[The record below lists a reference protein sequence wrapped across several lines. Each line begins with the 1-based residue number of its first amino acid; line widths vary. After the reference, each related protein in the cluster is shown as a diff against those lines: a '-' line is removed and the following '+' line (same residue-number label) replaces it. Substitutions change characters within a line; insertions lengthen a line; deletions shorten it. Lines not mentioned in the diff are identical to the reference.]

1 MSRIRNRSPTSHKE
15 AAMTT
20 RLKETDAVVIGMGFS
35 GAILARELTKSGLNV
50 IGLERGPDRN
60 PGEEFTL
67 TRLRDELRYV
77 VRLELMQD
85 NSIDTISFRNAPDE
99 RALPV
104 RRFGAFLPGEGVG
117 GTGIHWGALHWRFL
131 PTDFRIKSALAEKYG
146 AKSIPDTMTIQ
157 DWPVGY
163 DELEPHYD
171 RFDKLCGVS
180 GQAGNLR
187 GKLIAGGNP
196 FEGARSDDYPNK
208 PVKTGIG
215 PAIFSDAAKSL
226 GYHPF
231 PVPTATSSA
240 PYVNPEGITL
250 GACEYCGHCNRTA
263 CEANAKASPNVNV
276 MPVLRTEPKFELR
289 TRVFVTKLLYDKRA
303 KRVTGV
309 VYTDMKTGEEYE
321 QPAGLVVLSS
331 FVFGNTQQLL
341 LAGIGEPYDPKT
353 GKGTVGKNYCYQ
365 FEAGGEAFFEGR
377 EFNPFMGA
385 PGMATAIDDF
395 NGENFDHANL
405 GFFGGGYIACLN
417 GGAPPIGGRV
427 LPKGEP
433 RWGVG
438 WKQAEAKWYR
448 CNTRFNT
455 QGSVYAH
462 RDNFMDLDPTYKDA
476 LGRPLVRL
484 TYNATENDH
493 KMSRYLVEK
502 MEGVIKAMKPT
513 HYEVHNRPKNFT
525 IVPYQSTHCTGG
537 TMMGSDPG
545 NSVVNRYL
553 QAWDAHNLFVQGASV
568 FPQQHGYNPTGTL
581 GALAYWSAKA
591 ITETYLKSPG
601 PLVHA

>member
-1 MSRIRNRSPTSHKE
+1 MATK
-15 AAMTT
+15 
-20 RLKETDAVVIGMGFS
+20 LKDVDAVVIGLGFS
-35 GAILARELTKSGLNV
+35 GAILSRELTKAGLNV
-50 IGLERGPDRN
+50 VALERGADRN
-60 PGEEFTL
+60 PADEFTL

-77 VRLELMQD
+77 IRLELMQD
-85 NSIDTISFRNAPDE
+85 NSTDTISFRNTPDE
-99 RALPV
+99 LALPV

-117 GTGIHWGALHWRFL
+117 GTGMHWGALHWRFL
-131 PTDFRIKSALAEKYG
+131 PTDFRIRSAISEKYG
-146 AKSIPDTMTIQ
+146 AKAIPDTMTIQ
-157 DWPVGY
+157 DWPVSY
-163 DELEPHYD
+163 DEIEPYYD
-171 RFDKLCGVS
+171 RFEKLCGVS

-187 GKLIAGGNP
+187 GKPISGGNP
-196 FEGARSDDYPNK
+196 FEGPRSEHYPNK
-208 PVKTGIG
+208 PIKTAVA
-215 PAIFSDAAKSL
+215 PAMFGAAAQNL

-231 PVPTATSSA
+231 PTPTATSSA

-263 CEANAKASPNVNV
+263 CEANAKASPNVNIV
-276 MPVLRTEPKFELR
+276 PVLRTEPKFELR
-289 TRVFVTKLLYDKRA
+289 TRAFVTRLNYDKDA
-303 KRVTGV
+303 KRITSVL
-309 VYTDMKTGEEYE
+309 YTDMKTGEEYE
-321 QPAGLVVLSS
+321 QPASLVILSS
-331 FVFGNTQQLL
+331 FVFGNTQQFL
-341 LAGIGEPYDPKT
+341 LAGIGEPYDPRN
-353 GKGTVGKNYCYQ
+353 GKGVVGKNYCYQ

-377 EFNPFMGA
+377 EFNPFMGG
-385 PGMATAIDDF
+385 PGMSIAIDDF
-395 NGENFDHANL
+395 NGENFDHSGL
-405 GFFGGGYIACLN
+405 GFFGGGYIVCAN
-417 GGAPPIGGRV
+417 GGAPPISGRV

-484 TYNATENDH
+484 TYNATDNDH

-502 MEGVIKAMKPT
+502 MEGVIKAMNPT
-513 HYEVHNRPKNFT
+513 HYEVHNRPRNFT

-537 TMMGSDPG
+537 TIMGPDPKT
-545 NSVVNRYL
+545 SVVNRYL
-553 QAWDAHNLFVQGASV
+553 QAWGAHNLFVQGASV
-568 FPQQHGYNPTGTL
+568 FPQQPGYNPTGTL

-591 ITETYLKSPG
+591 ITEQYLKNPG

>member
-1 MSRIRNRSPTSHKE
+1 MATK
-15 AAMTT
+15 
-20 RLKETDAVVIGMGFS
+20 LKDVDAVVIGLGFS
-35 GAILARELTKSGLNV
+35 GAILSRELTKAGLNV
-50 IGLERGPDRN
+50 VALERGADRN
-60 PGEEFTL
+60 PAEEFTL

-85 NSIDTISFRNAPDE
+85 NSTDTISFRNTPDE
-99 RALPV
+99 MALPI

-131 PTDFRIKSALAEKYG
+131 PTDFRIRSTITEKYG
-146 AKSIPDTMTIQ
+146 AKAIPDTMTIQ
-157 DWPVGY
+157 DWPVSY

-171 RFDKLCGVS
+171 HFEKLCGVS
-180 GQAGNLR
+180 GQAGNLK
-187 GKLIAGGNP
+187 GTKVAGGNP
-196 FEGARSDDYPNK
+196 FEGPRGEHYPNK
-208 PVKTGIG
+208 PIKTAVA
-215 PAIFSDAAKSL
+215 PAMFGTAAASL

-231 PVPTATSSA
+231 PTPTATSSA

-263 CEANAKASPNVNV
+263 CEANAKASPNVNIV
-276 MPVLRTEPKFELR
+276 PVLRTEPKFELR
-289 TRVFVTKLLYDKRA
+289 TRAFVTKLNYDKDAR
-303 KRVTGV
+303 RITSVL
-309 VYTDMKTGEEYE
+309 YTDMKTGEEYE
-321 QPAGLVVLSS
+321 QPAGIVILSS
-331 FVFGNTQQLL
+331 FVFGNTQQVL
-341 LAGIGEPYDPKT
+341 LAGIGEPYDPVS
-353 GKGTVGKNYCYQ
+353 GKGVVGKNYCYQ

-377 EFNPFMGA
+377 EFNPFMGG
-385 PGMATAIDDF
+385 PGMSVAIDDF
-395 NGENFDHANL
+395 NGENFDHSGL
-405 GFFGGGYIACLN
+405 GFFGGGYIVCAN
-417 GGAPPIGGRV
+417 GGAPPISGRV

-448 CNTRFNT
+448 CTTRFNT

-476 LGRPLVRL
+476 LGRPMIRL

-502 MEGVIKAMKPT
+502 MEGVIKAMNPT

-537 TMMGSDPG
+537 TIMGADPAT
-545 NSVVNRYL
+545 SVVNRYL
-553 QAWDAHNLFVQGASV
+553 QAWGAHNLFVQGASV
-568 FPQQHGYNPTGTL
+568 FPQQPGYNPTGTL

-591 ITETYLKSPG
+591 ITEQYLKNPG

>member
-1 MSRIRNRSPTSHKE
+1 MATK
-15 AAMTT
+15 
-20 RLKETDAVVIGMGFS
+20 LKDVDAVVIGLGFS
-35 GAILARELTKSGLNV
+35 GAILSRELTKAGLNV
-50 IGLERGPDRN
+50 VALERGADRN
-60 PGEEFTL
+60 PAEEFTL

-85 NSIDTISFRNAPDE
+85 NSTDTISFRNTRDE
-99 RALPV
+99 MALPI

-131 PTDFRIKSALAEKYG
+131 PTDFRIRSVITEKYG
-146 AKSIPDTMTIQ
+146 AKAIPDTMTIQ
-157 DWPVGY
+157 DWPVNY

-171 RFDKLCGVS
+171 RFEKLCGVS
-180 GQAGNLR
+180 GQAGNLK
-187 GKLIAGGNP
+187 GAKVAGGNP
-196 FEGARSDDYPNK
+196 FEGPRSEHYPNK
-208 PVKTGIG
+208 PIKTAVA
-215 PAIFSDAAKSL
+215 PAMFGTAAQNL

-231 PVPTATSSA
+231 PTPTATSSA

-250 GACEYCGHCNRTA
+250 GSCEYCGHCNRTA
-263 CEANAKASPNVNV
+263 CEANAKASPNVNIV
-276 MPVLRTEPKFELR
+276 PVLRTEPKFELR
-289 TRVFVTKLLYDKRA
+289 TRAFVTKLNYDKDA
-303 KRVTGV
+303 KRITSVL
-309 VYTDMKTGEEYE
+309 YTDMKTGEEYE
-321 QPAGLVVLSS
+321 QPAGIVILSS
-331 FVFGNTQQLL
+331 FVFGNTQQFL
-341 LAGIGEPYDPKT
+341 LAGIGEPYDPK
-353 GKGTVGKNYCYQ
+353 GGEGVVGKNYCYQ

-377 EFNPFMGA
+377 EFNPFMGG
-385 PGMATAIDDF
+385 PGMSIAIDDF
-395 NGENFDHANL
+395 NGENFDHSGL
-405 GFFGGGYIACLN
+405 GFFGGGYIVCAN
-417 GGAPPIGGRV
+417 GGAPPISGRV

-476 LGRPLVRL
+476 LGRPMIRL

-502 MEGVIKAMKPT
+502 MEGVIKAMKPS

-537 TMMGSDPG
+537 TIMGADPKT
-545 NSVVNRYL
+545 SVVNRYL
-553 QAWDAHNLFVQGASV
+553 QAWGAHNLFVQGASV
-568 FPQQHGYNPTGTL
+568 FPQQPGYNPTGTL

-591 ITETYLKSPG
+591 ITEQYLKNPG
-601 PLVHA
+601 PLVYA

>member
-1 MSRIRNRSPTSHKE
+1 MATK
-15 AAMTT
+15 
-20 RLKETDAVVIGMGFS
+20 LKETDAVVIGMGFC
-35 GAILARELTKSGLNV
+35 GAILSRELTKAGLNV
-50 IGLERGPDRN
+50 IGLERGADRT
-60 PGEEFTL
+60 PAEEFTL

-85 NSIDTISFRNAPDE
+85 NSTDTITFRNTPEE
-99 RALPV
+99 RALPI

-117 GTGIHWGALHWRFL
+117 GTGTHWGGLHWRFL
-131 PTDFRIKSALAEKYG
+131 PTDFRIRSVLSEKYG
-146 AKSIPDTMTIQ
+146 AKAIPDTMTIQ
-157 DWPVGY
+157 DWPISF
-163 DELEPHYD
+163 DELEPSYD

-196 FEGARSDDYPNK
+196 FEGPRSNDYPNK
-208 PVKTGIG
+208 PIKTAAG
-215 PAIFSDAAKSL
+215 PQMFGDAAKSL

-250 GACEYCGHCNRTA
+250 GACQYCGHCNRTA
-263 CEANAKASPNVNV
+263 CESNSKASPNVNV
-276 MPVLRTEPKFELR
+276 MPVLRIEPKFELR
-289 TRVFVTKLLYDKRA
+289 TRVFVTRLLYDKQA

-309 VYTDMKTGEEYE
+309 VYTDMRTGEEYE
-321 QPAGLVVLSS
+321 QPAGIVILSS

-341 LAGIGEPYDPKT
+341 LAGIGEPYGPRN
-353 GKGTVGKNYCYQ
+353 GKGVVGKNYCYQ
-365 FEAGGEAFFEGR
+365 FEAGGAAFFEGR

-385 PGMATAIDDF
+385 PGMGAAIDDF

-405 GFFGGGYIACLN
+405 GFFGGGYTTCLN
-417 GGAPPIGGRV
+417 GGAPPIGGRA

-433 RWGVG
+433 HWGVG

-462 RDNFMDLDPTYKDA
+462 RDNFMDLDPVYKDA
-476 LGRPLVRL
+476 LGRPLLRL

-502 MEGVIKAMKPT
+502 LEGVIKAMNPT
-513 HYEVHNRPKNFT
+513 HYEVHNKPKNFT

-537 TMMGSDPG
+537 TMMGSDPKS
-545 NSVVNRYL
+545 SVVNRYL
-553 QAWDAHNLFVQGASV
+553 QAWDAHNLFIQGASV

-591 ITETYLKSPG
+591 ITEQYLKSPG

>member
-1 MSRIRNRSPTSHKE
+1 M
-15 AAMTT
+15 AT
-20 RLKETDAVVIGMGFS
+20 RLKEIDAVVIGMGFS
-35 GAILARELTKSGLNV
+35 GAILSRELTKAGLNV
-50 IGLERGPDRN
+50 VGLERGADRN
-60 PGEEFTL
+60 PAEEFTL

-85 NSIDTISFRNAPDE
+85 NSIDTVSFRNTPDE
-99 RALPV
+99 LALPI

-131 PTDFRIKSALAEKYG
+131 PTDFRIRSALAEKYG
-146 AKSIPDTMTIQ
+146 AKAIADTMTIQ
-157 DWPVGY
+157 DWPVSY
-163 DELEPHYD
+163 DEIEPHYD

-187 GKLIAGGNP
+187 GRLVAGGNP
-196 FEGARSDDYPNK
+196 FEGPRSDDYPNK
-208 PVKTGIG
+208 PVKTAAG
-215 PAIFSDAAKSL
+215 PQMFSDAAKSL

-289 TRVFVTKLLYDKRA
+289 TRVFVTRLVYDKQA

-321 QPAGLVVLSS
+321 QPAGMVILSS

-353 GKGTVGKNYCYQ
+353 GNGAVGKNYCYQ
-365 FEAGGEAFFEGR
+365 FEAGGEAFFEGS

-476 LGRPLVRL
+476 LGRPLLRL
-484 TYNATENDH
+484 SYNATENDH
-493 KMSRYLVEK
+493 KMSRHLVEK

-537 TMMGSDPG
+537 TMMGSDPKS
-545 NSVVNRYL
+545 SVVNRYL
-553 QAWDAHNLFVQGASV
+553 QAWDAHNLFIQGASV

-591 ITETYLKSPG
+591 ITEQYLKSPG

>member
-1 MSRIRNRSPTSHKE
+1 MATK
-15 AAMTT
+15 
-20 RLKETDAVVIGMGFS
+20 LKDVDAVVIGLGFS
-35 GAILARELTKSGLNV
+35 GAILSRELTKAGLNV
-50 IGLERGPDRN
+50 VALERGADRN
-60 PGEEFTL
+60 PAEEFTL

-85 NSIDTISFRNAPDE
+85 NSTDTITFRNTPDE
-99 RALPV
+99 LALPI

-131 PTDFRIKSALAEKYG
+131 PTDFRIRSVLTDRYG
-146 AKSIPDTMTIQ
+146 ADSISDTMTIQ
-157 DWPVGY
+157 DWPVSY
-163 DELEPHYD
+163 DDIEPHYD
-171 RFDKLCGVS
+171 RFEKLCGVS

-187 GKLIAGGNP
+187 GKMVAGGNP
-196 FEGARSDDYPNK
+196 FEGPRGENYPNK
-208 PVKTGIG
+208 PIKTAVA
-215 PAIFSDAAKSL
+215 PAMFGTAAQNL

-231 PVPTATSSA
+231 PTPTATSSA

-263 CEANAKASPNVNV
+263 CEVNAKASPNVNIV
-276 MPVLRTEPKFELR
+276 PVLRAEPKFELR
-289 TRVFVTKLLYDKRA
+289 TRAFVTGLVYERQARRITSVL
-303 KRVTGV
+303 
-309 VYTDMKTGEEYE
+309 YTDMKTGEEYE
-321 QPAGLVVLSS
+321 QGADIVILSS
-331 FVFGNTQQLL
+331 FVFGNTQQFL
-341 LAGIGEPYDPKT
+341 LAGVSEPYDPRT
-353 GKGTVGKNYCYQ
+353 GKGVVGKNYCYQ

-377 EFNPFMGA
+377 EFNPFMGG
-385 PGMATAIDDF
+385 PGMSIAIDDF
-395 NGENFDHANL
+395 NGENFDHSGL
-405 GFFGGGYIACLN
+405 GFFGGGYIVCAN
-417 GGAPPIGGRV
+417 FGAPPISGRV

-433 RWGVG
+433 RWGAG

-476 LGRPLVRL
+476 LGRPMIRL

-502 MEGVIKAMKPT
+502 MEAVIKAMNPT
-513 HYEVHNRPKNFT
+513 HYEVHYRPKNFT

-537 TMMGSDPG
+537 TIMGADPKS
-545 NSVVNRYL
+545 SVVNRYL
-553 QAWDAHNLFVQGASV
+553 QAWNAHNLFVQGASV
-568 FPQQHGYNPTGTL
+568 FPQQPGYNPTGTL

-591 ITETYLKSPG
+591 ITEEYLKNPG

>member
-1 MSRIRNRSPTSHKE
+1 M
-15 AAMTT
+15 AT
-20 RLKETDAVVIGMGFS
+20 RLKEIDAVVVGMGFS
-35 GAILARELTKSGLNV
+35 GAILARELTKAGLNV
-50 IGLERGPDRN
+50 VGLERGADRN
-60 PGEEFTL
+60 LAEEFTL

-85 NSIDTISFRNAPDE
+85 NSTDTVTFRNAPDE
-99 RALPV
+99 LALPI

-131 PTDFRIKSALAEKYG
+131 PTDFRIKSVLTEKYG
-146 AKSIPDTMTIQ
+146 AKAIPDTMTVQ
-157 DWPVGY
+157 DWPVSY
-163 DELEPHYD
+163 DELEPFYD

-187 GKLIAGGNP
+187 GDKVAGGNP
-196 FEGARSDDYPNK
+196 FEGPRSDDYPNK
-208 PVKTGIG
+208 PIKTGVA
-215 PAIFSDAAKSL
+215 PAMFGEAANSL
-226 GYHPF
+226 GYHAF
-231 PVPTATSSA
+231 PVPVATSSA

-250 GACEYCGHCNRTA
+250 GRCEYCGHCNRTA
-263 CEANAKASPNVNV
+263 CESNAKASPNVNV
-276 MPVLRTEPKFELR
+276 LPVLRADPRFELR
-289 TRVFVTKLLYDKRA
+289 TRVFVTRLVYDKEA

-309 VYTDMKTGEEYE
+309 IYTDMTTGEEYE
-321 QPAGLVVLSS
+321 QPAGIVVLSS

-341 LAGIGEPYDPKT
+341 LAGIGVPYDPKT
-353 GKGTVGKNYCYQ
+353 GRGVVGKNYCYQ

-395 NGENFDHANL
+395 NGENFDHSGL

-417 GGAPPIGGRV
+417 GGAPPIGGRL
-427 LPKGEP
+427 LPRGEP
-433 RWGVG
+433 RWGAG
-438 WKQAEAKWYR
+438 WKQATAKWYR

-484 TYNATENDH
+484 TYNGTENDH
-493 KMSRYLVEK
+493 KMSRYLVDK
-502 MEGVIKAMKPT
+502 LEGVIKAMNPT
-513 HYEVHNRPKNFT
+513 HYEVQNRPKNFT
-525 IVPYQSTHCTGG
+525 VVPYQSTHNTGG
-537 TMMGSDPG
+537 TMAGSDPTT
-545 NSVVNRYL
+545 SVVNRYL

-591 ITETYLKSPG
+591 ITERYLKSPG

>member
-1 MSRIRNRSPTSHKE
+1 MATK
-15 AAMTT
+15 
-20 RLKETDAVVIGMGFS
+20 LKDVDAVVIGLGFS
-35 GAILARELTKSGLNV
+35 GAVLSRELTKAGLNV
-50 IGLERGPDRN
+50 VALERGADRN
-60 PGEEFTL
+60 PAEEFTL

-85 NSIDTISFRNAPDE
+85 NSTDTITFRNTPDE
-99 RALPV
+99 LALPI

-117 GTGIHWGALHWRFL
+117 GTGIHWSALHWRFL
-131 PTDFRIKSALAEKYG
+131 PTDFRIRSVLTDRYG
-146 AKSIPDTMTIQ
+146 ADSIPDTMTIQ
-157 DWPVGY
+157 DWPVSY
-163 DELEPHYD
+163 DDIEPHYD
-171 RFDKLCGVS
+171 RFEKLCGVS
-180 GQAGNLR
+180 GQAGNLH
-187 GKLIAGGNP
+187 GKMVAGGNP
-196 FEGARSDDYPNK
+196 FEGPRGENYPNK
-208 PVKTGIG
+208 PIKTAVA
-215 PAIFSDAAKSL
+215 PAMFGTAAQNL

-231 PVPTATSSA
+231 PTPTATSSA

-263 CEANAKASPNVNV
+263 CEANAKASPNVNIV
-276 MPVLRTEPKFELR
+276 PVLRAEPKFELR
-289 TRVFVTKLLYDKRA
+289 TRAFVTGLVYDRQA
-303 KRVTGV
+303 KRITSVL
-309 VYTDMKTGEEYE
+309 YTDMKTGEEYE
-321 QPAGLVVLSS
+321 QGAGIVILSS
-331 FVFGNTQQLL
+331 FVFGNTQQFL
-341 LAGIGEPYDPKT
+341 LAGVSEPYDPRT
-353 GKGTVGKNYCYQ
+353 GKGVVGKNYCYQ

-377 EFNPFMGA
+377 EFNPFMGG
-385 PGMATAIDDF
+385 PGMSIAIDDF
-395 NGENFDHANL
+395 NGENFDHSGL
-405 GFFGGGYIACLN
+405 GFFGGGYIVCAN
-417 GGAPPIGGRV
+417 GGAPPISGRV

-433 RWGVG
+433 RWGTG

-476 LGRPLVRL
+476 LGRPMIRL

-502 MEGVIKAMKPT
+502 MESVIKAMNPT

-537 TMMGSDPG
+537 TIMGADPKS
-545 NSVVNRYL
+545 SVVNRYL
-553 QAWDAHNLFVQGASV
+553 QAWNAHNLFVQGASV
-568 FPQQHGYNPTGTL
+568 FPQQPGYNPTGTL

-591 ITETYLKSPG
+591 ITEKYLKNPG

>member
-1 MSRIRNRSPTSHKE
+1 MATK
-15 AAMTT
+15 
-20 RLKETDAVVIGMGFS
+20 LKDVDAVVIGLGFS
-35 GAILARELTKSGLNV
+35 GAILSRELTKAGLNV
-50 IGLERGPDRN
+50 VALERGADRN
-60 PGEEFTL
+60 PAEEFTL

-85 NSIDTISFRNAPDE
+85 NSIDTVSFRNTPDDM
-99 RALPV
+99 ALPI

-117 GTGIHWGALHWRFL
+117 GTGIHWGASHWRFL
-131 PTDFRIKSALAEKYG
+131 PTDFRIRSVITEKYG
-146 AKSIPDTMTIQ
+146 AKAIPDTMTIQ
-157 DWPVGY
+157 DWPVSY

-180 GQAGNLR
+180 GQAGNLK

-196 FEGARSDDYPNK
+196 FEGPRSDHYPNK
-208 PVKTGIG
+208 PIKTAIA
-215 PAIFSDAAKSL
+215 PAMFGAAAASL

-231 PVPTATSSA
+231 PMPSATASA

-263 CEANAKASPNVNV
+263 CEANAKASPNVNIV
-276 MPVLRTEPKFELR
+276 PVLRTEPKFELR
-289 TRVFVTKLLYDKRA
+289 TRAFVTKLNYDKDA
-303 KRVTGV
+303 KRITSVL
-309 VYTDMKTGEEYE
+309 YTDMKTGEEYE
-321 QPAGLVVLSS
+321 QGAGIVILSS
-331 FVFGNTQQLL
+331 FVFGNTQQFL
-341 LAGIGEPYDPKT
+341 LAGIGEPYDPKGGEG
-353 GKGTVGKNYCYQ
+353 GKGVVGKNYCYQ
-365 FEAGGEAFFEGR
+365 FEAGAEAFFEGR
-377 EFNPFMGA
+377 EFNPFMGG
-385 PGMATAIDDF
+385 PGMSVAIDDF
-395 NGENFDHANL
+395 NGENFDHSGL
-405 GFFGGGYIACLN
+405 GFFGGGYIVGAS
-417 GGAPPIGGRV
+417 GGAPPISGRV

-433 RWGVG
+433 RWGKG

-476 LGRPLVRL
+476 LGRPMIRL

-502 MEGVIKAMKPT
+502 MEGVIKAMNPT

-537 TMMGSDPG
+537 TVMGADPG
-545 NSVVNRYL
+545 TSVVNRYL
-553 QAWDAHNLFVQGASV
+553 QAWGAHNLFVQGASV
-568 FPQQHGYNPTGTL
+568 FPQQPGYNPTGTL

-591 ITETYLKSPG
+591 ITEQYLKNPG